1 MYPKTFR
8 MLAGY
13 CHVLED
19 RIIFAPRQELGI
31 YRDIENLIKLRQRF
45 AKIRGVM
52 YPVFIFVTIS
62 SFYFTVIDLMGGEI
76 ISALLFLG
84 LGIVLLRLILLYFL
98 SNPTLMI
105 KREDIV
111 SLKFRK
117 EITWLGVWPMFIIM
131 FKKENGKIGR
141 KILAMKYTLSEQGKE
156 IAEDAIRIFK
166 EEELLHQEINL

>member
-19 RIIFAPRQELGI
+19 RIILAPREELGI
-31 YRDIENLIKLRQRF
+31 YSNIENLVKLRQRF
-45 AKIRGVM
+45 ARIRAVM
-52 YPVFIFVTIS
+52 YPVFISVTVF
-62 SFYFTVIDLMGGEI
+62 SFYFTVTDLIGGEI
-76 ISALLFLG
+76 ISALFFLG
-84 LGIVLLRLILLYFL
+84 LAIVLLRLILLYFL

-117 EITWLGVWPMFIIM
+117 EITWLGIWPLFIVK
-131 FKKENGKIGR
+131 FKKDNGKIGR

-156 IAEDAIRIFK
+156 IAKDAIRIF
-166 EEELLHQEINL
+166 EEERMLQQEINL